1 MAKHISFVRS
11 YFVALW
17 IQTLIYGSYAVLF
30 FGCMYI
36 LLFRRPTACPKIIP
50 FFVLALFLLSTA
62 HVIINLFKGV
72 RAFTFVADPNDIF
85 EDFSAPIDLA
95 KESVYVTTAALA
107 DTLLIYR
114 CYMVW
119 GHNYKVVILPVLLLL
134 LSTGAGYTSVYQF
147 STLEDGDGAQFDDN
161 LKRWFTVLYSAML
174 ANNVLTT
181 TLIASRIWWRSR
193 QSGSELGWRHQAKY
207 NWIIAVVIESG
218 AIYSFSLLIY
228 LVLYTI
234 ESQAQK
240 LILDSLCQIASIMPT
255 LIIVR
260 IGLGMG
266 PHDIST
272 TFQTTAN
279 ARHFSASSV
288 RFRFDA
294 HQGLVGANQSMI
306 TSVRNDRHSVVDVTR
321 MEEARLRDDV
331 SQRSFVLH
339 PVCVKEGVGSM
350 KEGVGSMKV

>member
-1 MAKHISFVRS
+1 MAKHISFVKS

-17 IQTLIYGSYAVLF
+17 IQTLIYGSYVVLF

-36 LLFRRPTACPKIIP
+36 LLFRRPVSCPKITP
-50 FFVLALFLLSTA
+50 SFVLALFMLSTA

-72 RAFTFVADPNDIF
+72 KAFTVVVDPNIIF
-85 EDFSAPIDLA
+85 ADFSAPIDLA
-95 KESVYVTTAALA
+95 KESVYITAAALA
-107 DTLLIYR
+107 DTLLIFR

-119 GHNYKVVILPVLLLL
+119 GHNWRVAIVPVMLLL

-147 STLEDGDGAQFDDN
+147 STLEDRDGAQYAEN
-161 LKRWFTVLYSAML
+161 LKKWFMVLYSVML
-174 ANNVLTT
+174 ANNILST

-193 QSGSELGWRHQAKY
+193 QSGSALGWRHQAKY
-207 NWIIAVVIESG
+207 NWIIAIVIESG

-266 PHDIST
+266 PHDISP
-272 TFQTTAN
+272 TFQTTIPN
-279 ARHFSASSV
+279 SRHFSSV
-288 RFRFDA
+288 RFRF
-294 HQGLVGANQSMI
+294 GANPSLV
-306 TSVRNDRHSVVDVTR
+306 TSVRNDQRHSVVDIRR
-321 MEEARLRDDV
+321 MEEARLRDDA
-331 SQRSFVLH
+331 SFALH
-339 PVCVKEGVGSM
+339 PAIVDEGRASM
-350 KEGVGSMKV
+350 KM